1 VKRNYFGTGLTCSAD
16 DADSDTS
23 PISAEMMAGVYI
35 IYAVVVGLALALAV
49 GLRLKHM
56 TGLDKGGET
65 LDHTATEGEMLR
77 ALLNKVDALMDADGG
92 EGGGGEGGGGEGE
105 GGDNGGD
112 TDAEDDEGSKRKER
126 PVGLGAVLK
135 RLDSLERRLDGGNDA
150 AASPGGAGAV
160 ARSASASAS
169 PYARNGDGNG
179 GAPEKKH
186 RKAGSGEQA
195 TKRHHRRK
203 PTGSAD
209 RLQVEPVTV
218 SRA

>member
-1 VKRNYFGTGLTCSAD
+1 MKRNYFGTGLTCSAD

-35 IYAVVVGLALALAV
+35 IYAVVVGIALALAV

-179 GAPEKKH
+179 GAEKKH
-186 RKAGSGEQA
+186 RKAGSGEQP

-203 PTGSAD
+203 PTGTAD
-209 RLQVEPVTV
+209 RLQVAPIVTI